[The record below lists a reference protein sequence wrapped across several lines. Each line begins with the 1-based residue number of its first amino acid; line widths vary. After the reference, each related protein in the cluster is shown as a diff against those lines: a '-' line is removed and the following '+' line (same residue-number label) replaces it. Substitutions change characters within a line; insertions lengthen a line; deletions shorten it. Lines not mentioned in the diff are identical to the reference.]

1 MEERRKA
8 VHMLVLD
15 AVMVYVVFAAPGC
28 SVCLVE
34 CFWDGL
40 GSADKVSFNKIKYL
54 KLKEN
59 ISFISSSSV
68 EFYKQ

>member
-1 MEERRKA
+1 MH
-8 VHMLVLD
+8 VLVLD

-59 ISFISSSSV
+59 VSFIFSSSV

>member
-28 SVCLVE
+28 GVCLV
-34 CFWDGL
+34 
-40 GSADKVSFNKIKYL
+40 
-54 KLKEN
+54 
-59 ISFISSSSV
+59 
-68 EFYKQ
+68 

>member
-1 MEERRKA
+1 MH
-8 VHMLVLD
+8 VLMLD

-28 SVCLVE
+28 SVCLGE

-54 KLKEN
+54 KLQEN
-59 ISFISSSSV
+59 IFFISSSNV

>member
-1 MEERRKA
+1 MEGCAYAGAGCCDGLCCVCSARMRRLPCI
-8 VHMLVLD
+8 V
-15 AVMVYVVFAAPGC
+15 
-28 SVCLVE
+28 

-59 ISFISSSSV
+59 FSFMFSSSV

>member
-1 MEERRKA
+1 
-8 VHMLVLD
+8 MLVLD
-15 AVMVYVVFAAPGC
+15 AVMVYVVFVALGC
-28 SVCLVE
+28 SACLVE

-59 ISFISSSSV
+59 ISFIS
-68 EFYKQ
+68 